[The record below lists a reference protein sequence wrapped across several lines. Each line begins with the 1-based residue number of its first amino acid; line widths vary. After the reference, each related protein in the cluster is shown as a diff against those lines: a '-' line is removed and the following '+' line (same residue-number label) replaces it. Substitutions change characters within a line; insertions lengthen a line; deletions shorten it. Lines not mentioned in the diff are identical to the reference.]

1 MMTQWYVKELSQL
14 TKVSVKTLHHYDKI
28 DLLKPSVR
36 LPNGYR
42 LYSEKDLLRLQQI
55 LALKFFGFELSH
67 IKQLMKEEINIY
79 DHFRVQQSLLEQK
92 IQSMQGASQTLETVL
107 SESKQNKAI
116 SWKTIL
122 KLIEEY
128 QMTKDIEYEWV
139 KKVLNPNE
147 LKEYAHFERGLKERF
162 TPAEEE
168 ASGKQWEDLVKEVQ
182 SNLDK
187 DPTSNVGQALGKRCM
202 DWVNN
207 LFPREHVMLRT
218 TLWHKGFKGGFTDV
232 PQDVV
237 NWLDEAISAYYKQRI
252 YTILAQVETSP
263 SQAAK
268 QWDAILTEMCG
279 DVQSQKDE
287 IYEAAFADD
296 KISAAAKLWLKQYQK

>member
-1 MMTQWYVKELSQL
+1 MTQWYVKELSKL
-14 TKVSVKTLHHYDKI
+14 TKVSVKTLLHYDKI

-42 LYSEKDLLRLQQI
+42 LYSEKDLMKLQQI

-67 IKQLMKEEINIY
+67 IKLLMQEEINIF
-79 DHFRVQQSLLEQK
+79 DHFRVQQKFLEQK
-92 IQSMQGASQTLETVL
+92 IQSMQEASQTLETVL
-107 SESKQNKAI
+107 FESNQNKSI

-128 QMTKDIEYEWV
+128 QMTKDIEYDWV
-139 KKVLNPNE
+139 KKVLSPNE
-147 LKEYAHFERGLKERF
+147 LKEYAHFERGLKKRF
-162 TPAEEE
+162 TPEEEE
-168 ASGKQWEDLVKEVQ
+168 ASGKQWEDIVKEVQ
-182 SNLDK
+182 ANLDQ
-187 DPTSNVGQALGKRCM
+187 DPNSAVGQALGKRCM

-207 LFPREHVMLRT
+207 LFLADHAMLRT

-237 NWLDEAISAYYKQRI
+237 TWLDEAISASYKYRI
-252 YTILAQVETSP
+252 YAILDQVETSP
-263 SQAAK
+263 SDQVLK
-268 QWDAILTEMCG
+268 QWNAILTEMCG
-279 DVQSQKDE
+279 DVQSQIDA

-296 KISAAAKLWLKQYQK
+296 KISAAAKEWLNKHQ